1 MTGKNWEKCIQK
13 SCEKR
18 IMFCKKLAD
27 GTSNWNRNDS
37 LVRFQKSN
45 ECDFIIFNGEKL
57 LLLEAKVHKGKSIPL
72 TCIRES
78 QIKGLT
84 EKSIYK
90 NVICGLLI
98 LFDDLEEAYFLNIHD
113 FARFERLSERK
124 SIPVS
129 YCQETGLRVPLK
141 KKKINYDIELNDILL
156 K

>member
-1 MTGKNWEKCIQK
+1 MNGKVWEKCIQD
-13 SCEKR
+13 SCNKR
-18 IMFCKKLAD
+18 LIFCKKLSD
-27 GTSNWNRNDS
+27 GTANWNRGNE

-72 TCIRES
+72 DCIRES
-78 QIKGLT
+78 QIKGLK

-98 LFDDLEEAYFLNIHD
+98 LFSDLEEAYFLNIQD
-113 FARFERLSERK
+113 YLKFLRISDRK
-124 SIPVS
+124 SIPFS
-129 YCQETGLRVPLK
+129 YCQDNGIKVCLK
-141 KKKINYDIELNDILL
+141 KKIKNYDIDIQDILL